1 MRERTYDHRCLH
13 TRIYAFVLKY
23 LSSEAKLGGAPDRV
37 RANGGVKRMYA
48 MWVSTRGLSGRL
60 GVRDYI
66 SGWWREACA
75 RLAFALFLEITL
87 FVVLLSLYI
96 FTGGRFTFS
105 TPVSCLSA
113 CLVVR
118 VYRSMCAF
126 HPYLVYLSLSLF
138 LSFSYASPPRLRYP
152 TFPPAVHASPE
163 TVVRRG
169 FRRSRGIK
177 RFTRPVAPG
186 DISSRRFPMTSLP
199 WEARISTITF
209 SS

>member
-1 MRERTYDHRCLH
+1 MKQSWEELPIESART
-13 TRIYAFVLKY
+13 
-23 LSSEAKLGGAPDRV
+23 
-37 RANGGVKRMYA
+37 GGVKRMYA

-126 HPYLVYLSLSLF
+126 HPYLVYLSLSFYLSPTLHHRDFVIPRF
-138 LSFSYASPPRLRYP
+138 LRQCMRRRKRSCAEVSVALGESNVSLARLLQ
-152 TFPPAVHASPE
+152 VI
-163 TVVRRG
+163 
-169 FRRSRGIK
+169 SRL
-177 RFTRPVAPG
+177 A
-186 DISSRRFPMTSLP
+186 DSQ
-199 WEARISTITF
+199 
-209 SS
+209 